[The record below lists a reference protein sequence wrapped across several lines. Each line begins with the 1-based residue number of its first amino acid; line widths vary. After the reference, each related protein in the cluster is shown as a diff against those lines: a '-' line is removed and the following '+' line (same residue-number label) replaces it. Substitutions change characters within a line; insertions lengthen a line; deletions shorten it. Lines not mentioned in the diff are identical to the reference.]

1 MILISTDKY
10 EIMNFISSL
19 DSNKSTESNSIP
31 TKIQNLLKNDIFT
44 QLSDIC
50 NVSFSTDV
58 ISSMGKK
65 AKVRNESHSFLSIND
80 NIK

>member
-1 MILISTDKY
+1 MILLSTDKY

-19 DSNKSTESNSIP
+19 DSNTSTESNSIP